1 MKIIKESFKNAG
13 AKIKGVSRSQWWDLG
28 LFVSVAATFYF
39 FGDKI
44 SDKVDEVMPT
54 EEKMVEMM
62 KEMQA

>member
-1 MKIIKESFKNAG
+1 MA
-13 AKIKGVSRSQWWDLG
+13 

-44 SDKVDEVMPT
+44 SEKVDEIMPT

-62 KEMQA
+62 KEMQAQAEAQQQQMMMWTDIIK